1 MGISMYR
8 RRAIIGALSGLASS
22 PALLATLDNVPMALL
37 AGMAI
42 GAGFAVI
49 FRPSRHAYMDT
60 AMTAAATGV
69 PLWIVISVLARPLV
83 ISHAAAWDSAG
94 MRALFPAL
102 VGWVL
107 YGALLGVL
115 LQACTDASRRWLGPD
130 EERTVPRPAV
140 RTRVVILGGGFAGV
154 TTATYLEH
162 LFGSDPTISLTL
174 VSETNALL
182 FTPMLAEVAASSLEP
197 THISSPLRTSL
208 RRTSVVR
215 GRAAAI
221 DLDRRCVALA
231 PDHRSPQ
238 ERELPYDHLVLAL
251 GGVSNYLGLAG
262 VASNSFEFKSLA
274 DAMRIRN
281 HAIDMFERAEHE
293 PDPARRKAMLTF
305 VVAGGGFAGVEL
317 AGGLNDFTR
326 GMLAYYPGI
335 VREDLRIMLVH
346 SRERILPEL
355 SETLGSYAR
364 RRMAARG
371 VSFLL
376 GARVED
382 ARPGAVMLSTK
393 EEIATETLVWTAG
406 TRPHPLVETLECGRD
421 ARGAVIV
428 EATLAVPNVSG
439 LWALGDCA
447 SVPDLVTGKTCPP
460 TAQYALRQ
468 AKTLAANIQASS
480 AGKPLKPFRFAA
492 LGVLCVVGH
501 QTACAELKGLRF
513 SGLFAW
519 FLWRG
524 IYLAKLPGLERK
536 IRVLVD
542 WVVELFFPR
551 DIVQTVDFGNEKG

>member
-22 PALLATLDNVPMALL
+22 PALLATLDNVPLALL

-115 LQACTDASRRWLGPD
+115 LQACTDAARRWLGPD
-130 EERTVPRPAV
+130 EEQTVPRPAV

-154 TTATYLEH
+154 TTAAYLEH
-162 LFGSDPTISLTL
+162 LFGADPTISLTL

-231 PDHRSPQ
+231 PDRSLAPGTGAALRSPGAGLGC
-238 ERELPYDHLVLAL
+238 RLELPGPGRGRGQLVRVQEPGRCHAHPQPRDRYVRAGRTRAGPGAAEGDAHLR
-251 GGVSNYLGLAG
+251 GGGRWL
-262 VASNSFEFKSLA
+262 
-274 DAMRIRN
+274 
-281 HAIDMFERAEHE
+281 
-293 PDPARRKAMLTF
+293 RRRG
-305 VVAGGGFAGVEL
+305 AGGRPQRLHPWHAGL
-317 AGGLNDFTR
+317 LSRHRAGGSADHR
-326 GMLAYYPGI
+326 WSI
-335 VREDLRIMLVH
+335 R
-346 SRERILPEL
+346 
-355 SETLGSYAR
+355 
-364 RRMAARG
+364 
-371 VSFLL
+371 
-376 GARVED
+376 
-382 ARPGAVMLSTK
+382 
-393 EEIATETLVWTAG
+393 
-406 TRPHPLVETLECGRD
+406 
-421 ARGAVIV
+421 
-428 EATLAVPNVSG
+428 
-439 LWALGDCA
+439 A
-447 SVPDLVTGKTCPP
+447 S
-460 TAQYALRQ
+460 
-468 AKTLAANIQASS
+468 ASCRS
-480 AGKPLKPFRFAA
+480 
-492 LGVLCVVGH
+492 
-501 QTACAELKGLRF
+501 
-513 SGLFAW
+513 
-519 FLWRG
+519 
-524 IYLAKLPGLERK
+524 
-536 IRVLVD
+536 
-542 WVVELFFPR
+542 
-551 DIVQTVDFGNEKG
+551 